1 LTVPTG
7 ASVRVLAGWF
17 GDVPPRYQP
26 CVTAI
31 GASGNTNL
39 DVHVIADPAQLGAHL
54 PGDLLA
60 STPTLSGRVF
70 ETTALGR
77 RPVPGALLE
86 VDMLAGLGD
95 VSATTLTDSDG
106 GYILCGL
113 GAGSP
118 YVWALKSGY
127 KTADVG
133 TVIVNGNT
141 IRDIEL
147 LR

>member
-1 LTVPTG
+1 MSLLDI
-7 ASVRVLAGWF
+7 SRVSPQLE
-17 GDVPPRYQP
+17 
-26 CVTAI
+26 
-31 GASGNTNL
+31 
-39 DVHVIADPAQLGAHL
+39 PAQLGAHL